1 MNADQA
7 LQAANSYKKII
18 DALQD
23 ARKAAREALEASITT
38 FKVGKQLE
46 KL

>member
-23 ARKAAREALEASITT
+23 ARIAAREALEASITT
-38 FKVGKQLE
+38 FKVE
-46 KL
+46 KWLKKL

>member
-1 MNADQA
+1 MNAEQA

-23 ARKAAREALEASITT
+23 ARIAAREALEASIRT
-38 FKVGKQLE
+38 FKVEKQL
-46 KL
+46 KML

>member
-1 MNADQA
+1 MNAEQA

-23 ARKAAREALEASITT
+23 ARIAAREALEASIRT